1 MIFKRLLLL
10 AVISVN
16 NISVYFGSQELFDQV
31 SFMVNKGDKIGLVG
45 KNGAGKSTLLRILS
59 REQVPNEGSLATPN
73 QITIGYLKQD
83 LDFEDGRSVQEE
95 AEQAFQKIKSI
106 EQQIVDVNFQMSN
119 RNDYES
125 QAYLDLISSLNELNE
140 QFHLLGGYSI
150 QSDLSQVLLGLGF
163 QKSDFSRLTNEFSGG
178 WRMRLELA
186 KILLQKPD
194 ILLLDEP
201 TNHLDIESIIWLEQW
216 LKNYNGAVVLVSHDR
231 AFLDAVTNRTI
242 ELILGKAN
250 DYKAS
255 YSKYVELRKERQEKQ
270 IQSKKNQDK
279 HIKHTEKLIEKFRYK
294 KNKAAFAQSL
304 IKKLNKLDRIEVEQ
318 DDLSAMFFR
327 FPPAPHSGKISFRA
341 KKITKSYGNLEVLNH
356 VDLEVERGEKI
367 AFVGKNGEGK
377 TTLAKIIVDELDFQG
392 QVELGHQVKFGYYAQ
407 NQSDL
412 LDESKTILQLIED
425 AADEHARPRVR
436 DILGSFLFRGEAV
449 EKKIKVLSGGERARV
464 ALCKLLLEPVNL
476 LIMDEPTNHL
486 DMKSKDILKLALE
499 RFDGTLIIVSHDRD
513 FLQGLTEKVYEFK
526 DKNIKEYLGDVNDF
540 LEVKMLENFK
550 DFELRNPAKKSIN
563 SKESSANK
571 LSYEERK
578 QLDKDIRK
586 LSNQLAKI
594 EREVDALEQELMQ
607 LDLELANPEK
617 FKEMS
622 KKEGFFEEYQ
632 QKQQKLSNF
641 MQNWENFH
649 KELESKKVARGQC

>member
-1 MIFKRLLLL
+1 M
-10 AVISVN
+10 ISVN
-16 NISVYFGSQELFDQV
+16 NISVYFGGQELFDQV
-31 SFMVNKGDKIGLVG
+31 SFMVNKGDRIGLVG

-59 REQVPNEGSLATPN
+59 GEQMPNEGSLATPN

-83 LDFEDGRSVQEE
+83 LDFEDGRTVQEE
-95 AEQAFQKIKSI
+95 AEQAFQKIKRL
-106 EQQIVDVNFQMSN
+106 EQQIADVNLQMSE
-119 RNDYES
+119 RADYES

-163 QKSDFSRLTNEFSGG
+163 QTSDFSRLTNEFSGG

-194 ILLLDEP
+194 VLLLDEP

-216 LKNYNGAVVLVSHDR
+216 LKNYTGAVVLVSHDR
-231 AFLDAVTNRTI
+231 SFLDAVTNRTI

-270 IQSKKNQDK
+270 NQSKKNQDK
-279 HIKHTEKLIEKFRYK
+279 YIKHTEQLIEKFRYK

-304 IKKLNKLDRIEVEQ
+304 IKKLDKLERIEVEQ
-318 DDLSAMFFR
+318 DDLSGMHFR
-327 FPPAPHSGKISFRA
+327 FPPAPHPGKVSLRA
-341 KKITKSYGNLEVLNH
+341 KKIAKSYGDLEVLKH

-377 TTLAKIIVDELDFQG
+377 TTLAKIIVDELDSQG
-392 QVELGHQVKFGYYAQ
+392 EVELGHQVKLGYYAQ

-412 LDESKTILQLIED
+412 LDESKTILQVIED
-425 AADEHARPRVR
+425 AADEQSRPRVR
-436 DILGSFLFRGEAV
+436 DMLGSFLFGGEAV

-476 LIMDEPTNHL
+476 LVMDEPTNHL
-486 DMKSKDILKLALE
+486 DMKSKDILKSALNG
-499 RFDGTLIIVSHDRD
+499 FDGTLIIVSHDRD

-526 DKNIKEYLGDVNDF
+526 GQNIKEYLGDVNAF
-540 LEVKMLENFK
+540 LEAKMVENFK
-550 DFELRNPAKKSIN
+550 EFELRNPAEKSTVE
-563 SKESSANK
+563 KEVSANK

-586 LSNQLAKI
+586 LSNKVAKL
-594 EREVDALEQELMQ
+594 EREVDALELELKQ
-607 LDLELANPEK
+607 LDAELANPEK
-617 FKEMS
+617 SQEMS

-632 QKQQKLSNF
+632 QKQQKLSSF
-641 MQNWENFH
+641 MENWENSLE
-649 KELESKKVARGQC
+649 ELESKKEVRSQF

>member
-1 MIFKRLLLL
+1 M
-10 AVISVN
+10 ISVN
-16 NISVYFGSQELFDQV
+16 NISVYFGGQELFDQV
-31 SFMVNKGDKIGLVG
+31 SFMVNKGDRIGLVG

-59 REQVPNEGSLATPN
+59 GEQMPNEGSLATPN
-73 QITIGYLKQD
+73 EITIGYLKQD
-83 LDFEDGRSVQEE
+83 LDFEDGRTVQEE
-95 AEQAFQKIKSI
+95 AEQAFQNIKKL
-106 EQQIVDVNFQMSN
+106 EKQIADVNLQISE
-119 RNDYES
+119 RTDYES
-125 QAYLDLISSLNELNE
+125 QAYLDLISCLNELNE

-163 QKSDFSRLTNEFSGG
+163 QTSNFSRLTHEFSGG

-194 ILLLDEP
+194 VLMLDEP

-216 LKNYNGAVVLVSHDR
+216 LKNYPGAVILVSHDR

-242 ELILGKAN
+242 ELTLGKVN

-270 IQSKKNQDK
+270 VQSKKNQDK
-279 HIKHTEKLIEKFRYK
+279 HIKHTKQLIEKFRYK

-304 IKKLNKLDRIEVEQ
+304 IKKLDKLERIEVEQ
-318 DDLSAMFFR
+318 DDLSEMHFR
-327 FPPAPHSGKISFRA
+327 FPPAPHSGKVSLRA
-341 KKITKSYGNLEVLNH
+341 KKIVKSYGDLEVLKH

-377 TTLAKIIVDELDFQG
+377 TTLAKIIVDELDSQG
-392 QVELGHQVKFGYYAQ
+392 EVELGHQVKLGYYAQ

-412 LDESKTILQLIED
+412 LDDSKTIIQVIED
-425 AADEHARPRVR
+425 AADEQSRPRVR
-436 DILGSFLFRGEAV
+436 DMLGSFLFGGEAV

-476 LIMDEPTNHL
+476 LVMDEPTNHL
-486 DMKSKDILKLALE
+486 DMKSKDILKSALN

-526 DKNIKEYLGDVNDF
+526 DQNIKEYLGDVNVF
-540 LEVKMLENFK
+540 LEDKMVENFK
-550 DFELRNPAKKSIN
+550 EFELRKPAEKSAVE
-563 SKESSANK
+563 KEVSANK
-571 LSYEERK
+571 LSYEQRK

-586 LSNQLAKI
+586 LSNKVAKL
-594 EREVDALEQELMQ
+594 EREVDVLELELKQ
-607 LDLELANPEK
+607 LDYQLANPEK
-617 FKEMS
+617 FQEMS

-632 QKQQKLSNF
+632 QKQQNLSDF
-641 MQNWENFH
+641 MENWENSL
-649 KELESKKVARGQC
+649 KELESKKKERSQF

>member
-1 MIFKRLLLL
+1 M
-10 AVISVN
+10 ISVN
-16 NISVYFGSQELFDQV
+16 NISVYFGGQELFDQV
-31 SFMVNKGDKIGLVG
+31 SFMVNKGDRIGLVG

-59 REQVPNEGSLATPN
+59 GEQTPNTGSLATPN
-73 QITIGYLKQD
+73 KITIGYLKQD
-83 LDFEDGRSVQEE
+83 LDFEDGRTVQEE
-95 AEQAFQKIKSI
+95 AEQAFQKIKFLEQKI
-106 EQQIVDVNFQMSN
+106 EDVNLQMSE
-119 RNDYES
+119 RTDYES
-125 QAYLDLISSLNELNE
+125 QAYLDLISSMNELNE

-150 QSDLSQVLLGLGF
+150 QTDLSQVLLGLGF
-163 QKSDFSRLTNEFSGG
+163 QISDFSRSTNEFSGG

-194 ILLLDEP
+194 VLLLDEP

-216 LKNYNGAVVLVSHDR
+216 LKNYTGSVLLVSHDR
-231 AFLDAVTNRTI
+231 AFLDTVTNRTI

-279 HIKHTEKLIEKFRYK
+279 QIKHTEQLIEKFRYK

-304 IKKLNKLDRIEVEQ
+304 IKKLDKLERIEVEE
-318 DDLSAMFFR
+318 DDLSAMHFR
-327 FPPAPHSGKISFRA
+327 FPPAPHSGKVSLRVKNIA
-341 KKITKSYGNLEVLNH
+341 KSYGDFEVLKH
-356 VDLEVERGEKI
+356 IDLEVERGEKI

-377 TTLAKIIVDELDFQG
+377 TTLAKIIVDELDSQG
-392 QVELGHQVKFGYYAQ
+392 KVELGHQVKFGYYAQ

-412 LDESKTILQLIED
+412 LDESKTILQIIED
-425 AADEHARPRVR
+425 SADEQSRPRVR
-436 DILGSFLFRGEAV
+436 DMLGSFLFGGEAV

-476 LIMDEPTNHL
+476 LVMDEPTNHL
-486 DMKSKDILKLALE
+486 DMNSKDILKSALK

-526 DKNIKEYLGDVNDF
+526 NKNIKEYLGDVNAF
-540 LEVKMLENFK
+540 LEAKMVDNFK
-550 DFELRNPAKKSIN
+550 DFELRNPAEKSATE
-563 SKESSANK
+563 KEVSSNK
-571 LSYEERK
+571 QSYEERK

-586 LSNQLAKI
+586 LSNKVTKL
-594 EREVDALEQELMQ
+594 EREVDALDQELKQ
-607 LDLELANPEK
+607 LDVELANPEK
-617 FKEMS
+617 FQEMS

-632 QKQQKLSNF
+632 QKQQKLSDF
-641 MQNWENFH
+641 MNNWE
-649 KELESKKVARGQC
+649 KYLEELEIKKKLRSQF